1 MGKFISLAKAKEMT
15 YRYQSKRENIL
26 KSLYQNKDILAI
38 SETLEKD
45 QLEKLLK
52 LPGCEKIRI
61 YYGMDSLLNVHAILV
76 AVDKENRDI
85 IIQNENAYEEEE
97 DILNDNVRCPPT
109 CNTSLLIK

>member
-1 MGKFISLAKAKEMT
+1 
-15 YRYQSKRENIL
+15 
-26 KSLYQNKDILAI
+26 
-38 SETLEKD
+38 
-45 QLEKLLK
+45 
-52 LPGCEKIRI
+52 
-61 YYGMDSLLNVHAILV
+61 MDSLLNVHAILV